1 MKRFKKIYILLGV
14 LAAAC
19 ILTFGAMQIKERK
32 EQIKNS
38 EEIILEIPADSVE
51 ALSWEYGSETLAFHK
66 DEAWVYD
73 EDETFPVDE
82 EKISG
87 LLDIFQQFG
96 VSFVIEEVEDYGQYG
111 LEEPICTIRLTAGE
125 QSYEILLGDYSS
137 MDSQRYV
144 SIGDGNVYLVKQDPL
159 ELYDGTLSELIRH
172 DKIPLFDGADE
183 IRFTGNE
190 TYTIAY
196 EENSTDTY
204 CKDDVYFTEQDGQ
217 KQPLDT
223 SRVDGYL
230 SDISYLNLT
239 DYVTYHASE
248 EEIKDCGLD
257 APELSVEVSYTKEDE
272 DGQEVSDTF
281 TLHVSRDPD
290 EKASAV
296 DAESEDEAENG
307 EDTEEVEITAYA
319 RVGESGILYRI
330 SPEDYKRVMD
340 ASFDSL
346 RHSKVFTGEFA
357 DVTQIDIALEGATY
371 TLTSEKKDE
380 ERIFYYQG
388 EQIESLELQR
398 AIEGLNAD
406 SFTKEQPAGTEEIG
420 LTLYLDNE
428 NFPKIEIELYRYDGK
443 DCLAVVNKEPVSLV
457 ERALAVELMEVVY
470 GFVLE

>member
-257 APELSVEVSYTKEDE
+257 APELSVEVSYTREDE

-290 EKASAV
+290 KKASAT
-296 DAESEDEAENG
+296 DGEAENEAENG
-307 EDTEEVEITAYA
+307 GDTEEEEVTAYA

-346 RHSKVFTGEFA
+346 RHSKVFTGDFA

-457 ERALAVELMEVVY
+457 ERALAVDLMEVVY

>member
-51 ALSWEYGSETLAFHK
+51 ALSWEYGAETLAFHK
-66 DEAWVYD
+66 GEVWVYD

-111 LEEPICTIRLTAGE
+111 LEDPICTIRLTTGE

-159 ELYDGTLSELIRH
+159 ELYDGPLSELIRH

-190 TYTIAY
+190 AYTIAY

-257 APELSVEVSYTKEDE
+257 APELSVEVSYTREDE

-281 TLHVSRDPD
+281 TLHVSRDPR
-290 EKASAV
+290 EKASAT
-296 DAESEDEAENG
+296 DGEAEDEAENG
-307 EDTEEVEITAYA
+307 EDTEEEEVTAYA

-346 RHSKVFTGEFA
+346 RHSKVFTGDFA
-357 DVTQIDIALEGATY
+357 DVTQIDIALEGVTY
-371 TLTSEKKDE
+371 TLTSEKKDD

-388 EQIESLELQR
+388 EQIESLELRR

-428 NFPKIEIELYRYDGK
+428 NFPRIEIELYRYDGK

-457 ERALAVELMEVVY
+457 ERALVVDLMEVVY

>member
-307 EDTEEVEITAYA
+307 EDTEEEEITAYA

-330 SPEDYKRVMD
+330 SPEDYKRVMN

-346 RHSKVFTGEFA
+346 RHSKVFTGDFA

-470 GFVLE
+470 GFVLK